1 MPPNPSLSPIASRDF
16 SPAFAWHLLS
26 RAGFGG
32 SPAAVAQLHGLGLDG
47 AVRRLVRYQQVD
59 LGGLAELDLDPDVIA
74 PRSQEDR
81 QALVRARREGDGDT
95 VDRITRK
102 TNVARAEDRRMH
114 LSLQTWWL
122 ERMIQTPRPMEE
134 KLTLLWHSHF
144 ATRHRDIRDS
154 FLMQQQN
161 AMFRANANGSF
172 ADLAAG
178 IVRDPAMI
186 RFLNNDRNNA
196 RRPNENLARELME
209 LFTLGEGHYTEAD
222 IREGARTLTGYTVND
237 NDFAFNQRAH
247 DQGRKAILNEEG
259 WWDGDDFVQLLLRQQ
274 ACARFVALKLY
285 RHFVADVS
293 DDWDLVPGP
302 QRRVIDAL
310 AGVLRDED
318 YALAPALEHLFKS
331 RHFYDTEI
339 IGRKI
344 KSPVQLMAGT
354 ARALDTP
361 MRDGRGL
368 TRGLRA
374 MGQDLF
380 EPPSVAGWDGGRS
393 WINTSTLL
401 LRQNICTY
409 LITGKDPSGQWR
421 RSQMD
426 YEPMALLAG
435 LDNPAPRQTVDHL
448 CDSLL
453 GPHVSADRRASL
465 YQFLESRTTG
475 VTPDT
480 VTGLL
485 LLITAMPEYQLC

>member
-16 SPAFAWHLLS
+16 SPAFCWHLLS

-32 SPAAVAQLHGLGLDG
+32 SPADVAQLHALGLEG
-47 AVRRLVRYQQVD
+47 AVRRLVQYQQVN
-59 LGGLAELDLDPDVIA
+59 LGELAPLDLDPDVIA
-74 PRSQEDR
+74 PRTQEDR
-81 QALVRARREGDGDT
+81 QALVQARRQGDRET
-95 VDRITRK
+95 IDRITRDA
-102 TNVARAEDRRMH
+102 NVARAEDRRMH
-114 LSLQTWWL
+114 LSLQEWWL
-122 ERMIQTPRPMEE
+122 ERMVQTPRPMEE

-154 FLMQQQN
+154 YLMQQQN
-161 AMFRANANGSF
+161 AMFREHANGSF

-209 LFTLGEGHYTEAD
+209 LFTLGEGQYTEAD
-222 IREGARTLTGYTVND
+222 IREGARTLTGYTVDD
-237 NDFAFNQRAH
+237 NDFAFNRRAH

-274 ACARFVALKLY
+274 ACSRFIALKLY

-293 DDWDLVPGP
+293 DDWDLVPAHQ
-302 QRRVIDAL
+302 QRVVDAL

-318 YALAPALEHLFKS
+318 YALAPVLERLLKS
-331 RHFYDTEI
+331 RHFYDPQI
-339 IGRKI
+339 VGRKI
-344 KSPVQLMAGT
+344 KSPVQLLAGSV
-354 ARALDTP
+354 RALGTP
-361 MRDGRGL
+361 LRETRGL
-368 TRGLRA
+368 TRALRA

-380 EPPSVAGWDGGRS
+380 EPPSVAGWEGGRA

-401 LRQNICTY
+401 LRQNTCTY
-409 LITGKDPSGQWR
+409 LITGKDPAGQWR
-421 RSQMD
+421 RSDMD
-426 YEPMALLAG
+426 YDPLALFAG
-435 LDNPAPRQTVDHL
+435 VSSPTPRQAVDHL
-448 CDSLL
+448 CDALL
-453 GPHVSADRRASL
+453 GPHVSAQRRAPL
-465 YQFLESRTTG
+465 YQFLESRSTG
-475 VTPDT
+475 VTADT

>member
-1 MPPNPSLSPIASRDF
+1 MPSHPSLRPIAPRDF
-16 SPAFAWHLLS
+16 SPAFCWHLLS

-32 SPAAVAQLHGLGLDG
+32 APAEMAELQGLGLDA
-47 AVRRLVRYQQVD
+47 AVSRLLRYQQVD
-59 LGGLAELDLDPDVIA
+59 LGDLVELDLDPDVIT
-74 PRSQEDR
+74 PRSREDR
-81 QALVRARREGDGDT
+81 EALARARRTGDSET
-95 VDRITRK
+95 VDRITRAA
-102 TNVARAEDRRMH
+102 NVARAEDRRMH

-122 ERMIQTPRPMEE
+122 ERMVQTPRPMEE

-172 ADLAAG
+172 ADLVAG

-186 RFLNNDRNNA
+186 RFLNNDRNIS

-237 NDFAFNQRAH
+237 NDFAFNRRAH
-247 DQGRKAILNEEG
+247 DQGRKAILGEEG
-259 WWDGDDFVQLLLRQQ
+259 WWDGDDFVQLLLRQHV
-274 ACARFVALKLY
+274 CARFIALKLY

-302 QRRVIDAL
+302 QRGVIDAL
-310 AGVLRDED
+310 ADVLRDEG
-318 YALAPALEHLFKS
+318 YAIAPALEQLLKS
-331 RHFYDTEI
+331 RHFYDAQV

-344 KSPVQLMAGT
+344 KSPVQVVAGT
-354 ARALDTP
+354 ARVLGTP

-368 TRGLRA
+368 VRGLRA

-380 EPPSVAGWDGGRS
+380 EPPSVAGWEGGRS

-401 LRQNICTY
+401 LRQNVCTY
-409 LITGKDPSGQWR
+409 LITGKDPSGQWQ
-421 RSQMD
+421 RSQMEYD
-426 YEPMALLAG
+426 PMALLAG
-435 LDNPAPRQTVDHL
+435 LDRPTPRQAVDHL
-448 CDSLL
+448 CDTLL
-453 GPHVSADRRASL
+453 GPHVSADRRAPL
-465 YQFLESRTTG
+465 YTFIESRGNG
-475 VTPDT
+475 VTADT